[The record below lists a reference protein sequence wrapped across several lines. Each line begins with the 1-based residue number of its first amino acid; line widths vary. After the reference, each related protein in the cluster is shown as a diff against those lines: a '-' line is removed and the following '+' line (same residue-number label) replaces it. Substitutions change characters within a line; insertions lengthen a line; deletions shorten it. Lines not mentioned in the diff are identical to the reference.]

1 MGAPCR
7 CGADGTGDV
16 CRAGGDVRNLITEGV
31 LRVPLTTIM
40 QSAQQDMTRD
50 LDVPKV
56 SLGRWEGRAVC
67 LPVKTGDKSGDKSD
81 NDWCR
86 RPIRSN
92 RDIWATR

>member
-1 MGAPCR
+1 ML
-7 CGADGTGDV
+7 GTRD
-16 CRAGGDVRNLITEGV
+16 CSRAGHMESN
-31 LRVPLTTIM
+31 
-40 QSAQQDMTRD
+40 
-50 LDVPKV
+50 VPKV